1 MSKNYEKTAQSVSKE
16 LSVKDLREQMHSSRQ
31 NILKDGV
38 YNAYLADVNVD
49 HDVNTKYGVT
59 DKVGLTFLFYVGA
72 DKITKI
78 RFDYFRCDFRKS
90 QIGKIASDFG
100 AVVGLR
106 PEDVT
111 INDINKGLFD
121 VKLQK
126 SDDDNKYVIDSITS
140 FTGDESIASSLKAKK
155 IASKASEPYH
165 DSSYTLLKEAE
176 DEEIVPDGTYSA
188 FIENAEYATA
198 NNGNIYIRLI
208 FRILTQ
214 EGERLIR
221 TNLFEG
227 KEAYDELE
235 SIIDTYASYVDKL
248 SDLCFMF
255 HLRSRASA
263 GKVYYDIT
271 DLTAYIPDGMD
282 DLEGGDF
289 IEV

>member
-1 MSKNYEKTAQSVSKE
+1 MSENKSALSESKK
-16 LSVKDLREQMHSSRQ
+16 LTVKELREQMRNSKQHT
-31 NILKDGV
+31 LEDGV
-38 YNAYLADVNVD
+38 YNAYLAEISVKQNVA
-49 HDVNTKYGVT
+49 TKYGVT
-59 DKVGLTFLFYVGA
+59 DKVIFTFLFHLG
-72 DKITKI
+72 DNKISEI
-78 RFDYFRCDFRKS
+78 CFGYFRSNLRES
-90 QIGKIASDFG
+90 QIGAIASDFG

-126 SDDDNKYVIDSITS
+126 SDDDNNYVIDSITS
-140 FTGDESIASSLKAKK
+140 FTGDEAIASSLKAKK
-155 IASKASEPYH
+155 IASKSLEPYQ
-165 DSSYTLLKEAE
+165 DGSYTLMKEAE

-198 NNGNIYIRLI
+198 SNGNIFIRVIL
-208 FRILTQ
+208 RILTQ
-214 EGERLIR
+214 EGERLIKV
-221 TNLFEG
+221 TLFENQAAFDEF
-227 KEAYDELE
+227 EA
-235 SIIDTYASYVDKL
+235 IIDKYASYVDKL

-271 DLTAYIPDGMD
+271 DLTASIPDEMD

>member
-1 MSKNYEKTAQSVSKE
+1 MSENKSALSESKK
-16 LSVKDLREQMHSSRQ
+16 LTVKELREQMRNSKQHT
-31 NILKDGV
+31 LEDGV
-38 YNAYLADVNVD
+38 YNAYLAEISVKQDVT
-49 HDVNTKYGVT
+49 TKYGIT
-59 DKVGLTFLFYVGA
+59 DKIIFTFVFYNG
-72 DKITKI
+72 DNKMSEIC
-78 RFDYFRCDFRKS
+78 FGYFRSDFRES

-100 AVVGLR
+100 AVVGLS
-106 PEDVT
+106 PEDVALK
-111 INDINKGLFD
+111 DINKSFFD

-126 SDDDNKYVIDSITS
+126 SEDDNNYVIDSITS
-140 FTGDESIASSLKAKK
+140 FTGDEAIASSLKAKK

-198 NNGNIYIRLI
+198 SNGNIYIRLI

-235 SIIDTYASYVDKL
+235 SIIDTYASYVNEL

-271 DLTAYIPDGMD
+271 DLTASSPDGMD

>member
-1 MSKNYEKTAQSVSKE
+1 MSENKSALSESKK
-16 LSVKDLREQMHSSRQ
+16 LTVKELREQMRNSKQHT
-31 NILKDGV
+31 LEDGV
-38 YNAYLADVNVD
+38 YNAYLAEISVKQNVA
-49 HDVNTKYGVT
+49 TKYGVT
-59 DKVGLTFLFYVGA
+59 DKVIFTFLFHLG
-72 DKITKI
+72 DNKISEI
-78 RFDYFRCDFRKS
+78 CFGYFRSNLRKS
-90 QIGKIASDFG
+90 QIGAIASDFG

-126 SDDDNKYVIDSITS
+126 SEDDNNYVIDSITS
-140 FTGDESIASSLKAKK
+140 FTGDEAIASSLKAKK

-198 NNGNIYIRLI
+198 SNGNIFIRVIL
-208 FRILTQ
+208 RILTQ
-214 EGERLIR
+214 EGERLIKV
-221 TNLFEG
+221 TLFENQAAFDEF
-227 KEAYDELE
+227 EA
-235 SIIDTYASYVDKL
+235 IIDKYASYVDKL

-271 DLTAYIPDGMD
+271 DLTASIPDGMD